1 MDPFGSGLHDLNKNV
16 KIPPLADVTVL
27 SSSVTVMIL
36 YETRLM
42 VAAVVVLRGCCL
54 MLIRLF
60 VFYQACSLAR
70 CATINPDKCLIK
82 VLFGVFE
89 HFPLNFPP

>member
-42 VAAVVVLRGCCL
+42 VVYAAVVCIERVLFDVDPI
-54 MLIRLF
+54 IRFLPGM
-60 VFYQACSLAR
+60 LAR
-70 CATINPDKCLIK
+70 SLCN
-82 VLFGVFE
+82 
-89 HFPLNFPP
+89 HQSR